1 MITDYVYWTY
11 SSYPYKLGSW
21 GIVPSSSIKQ
31 LKELIF
37 PREQNLSL
45 QTIIDLS
52 LLCHSLFWYSMSILH
67 LHFALSYFFSLM
79 AHFWYCCSLVEPK
92 WAGTAAMIS
101 AFFLIFGIV
110 SGVNFTLVI
119 AKLVEISG
127 WCRFLFMI
135 LSDIQSR
142 MSLQSKIWAISTIA
156 KVRNQSLQVLF
167 VIQLSE

>member
-1 MITDYVYWTY
+1 MITDYVYLTY

-31 LKELIF
+31 LRELVF
-37 PREQNLSL
+37 PRELILSL
-45 QTIIDLS
+45 QTIILT
-52 LLCHSLFWYSMSILH
+52 FPFFVQYIH
-67 LHFALSYFFSLM
+67 LALSFFFSLM

-156 KVRNQSLQVLF
+156 KVRNHSLQVLF